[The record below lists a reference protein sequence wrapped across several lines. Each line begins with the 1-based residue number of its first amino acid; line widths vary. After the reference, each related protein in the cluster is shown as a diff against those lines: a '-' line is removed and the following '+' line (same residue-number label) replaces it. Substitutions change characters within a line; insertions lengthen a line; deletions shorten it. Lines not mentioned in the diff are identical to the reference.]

1 MAQKM
6 NCKGQTTIFVIV
18 AIAIVA
24 IIGIVFFMFGGPSLI
39 GGEEVQPNVFIG
51 QCIEDGVEEALEIML
66 PQGGFI
72 NPKNNSLIYDNHR
85 VEYVCYHKG
94 YYEPCIM
101 QHPAYLK
108 EVENEIVDYIE
119 PRLEDCFESL
129 REDLESRNIDVEL
142 ENKMDVNVEFVPNVI
157 RINVN
162 RKLETSSEEETQ
174 VIEDFDALITHPIYE
189 LINTGITI
197 ASQEARYCNFEY
209 LGYEL
214 TYSKQHI
221 KHEMLSDSSKIYAI
235 TDKATG
241 EELVIAIRGC
251 ALPVGL

>member
-72 NPKNNSLIYDNHR
+72 NPKNNSITYNNNR

-94 YYEPCIM
+94 NYQSCM
-101 QHPAYLK
+101 VQHPAYPTEL
-108 EVENEIVDYIE
+108 ENEVVKYIT
-119 PRLEDCFESL
+119 PKLEDCFDEL
-129 REDLESRNIDVEL
+129 YEDFENRGLNPEFNPDINVDVEFIP
-142 ENKMDVNVEFVPNVI
+142 NKVRTTVSKKI
-157 RINVN
+157 
-162 RKLETSSEEETQ
+162 ETTAQGETQ
-174 VIEDFDALITHPIYE
+174 TFEVFETEINHPIYE
-189 LINTGITI
+189 LSNIVVDITF
-197 ASQEARYCNFEY
+197 QEAKYCYFEY

-214 TYSKQHI
+214 AYPNYHI